1 MQTIAAHNLTTPGKL
16 SEKPLISPSAIIR
29 DCRFGTYTEIMD
41 CVEMAET
48 NLGDYSYVCR
58 FSSIISTDI
67 GKFCN
72 IAEMVRINPG
82 NHPMERPSQH
92 HFTYRSERYGFT
104 TEQDEAFF
112 NWRRRQ
118 RVRIGHDVWLGHGA
132 VIMPGVKI
140 GDGAVVGSLAVVTRD
155 VPAYA
160 VVAGA
165 PARILRH
172 RFPADIASALLE
184 MRWWDWPHDVI
195 GERLEDFKDLRRF
208 LEKYAV

>member
-1 MQTIAAHNLTTPGKL
+1 MKTVAAQNLTDPGML
-16 SEKPLISPSAIIR
+16 SEMPLIAPSAVIR
-29 DCRFGTYTEIMD
+29 DCRFGAYTEIMD
-41 CVEMAET
+41 GVEMAEST
-48 NLGDYSYVCR
+48 LEDYSYVCR

-72 IAEMVRINPG
+72 IADLVRINPG

-104 TEQDEAFF
+104 EEPDEAFF

-132 VIMPGVKI
+132 VIMPGVRI
-140 GDGAVVGSLAVVTRD
+140 GDGAVVGSMSVVTRD

-160 VVAGA
+160 VVAGS
-165 PARILRH
+165 PATVLRR
-172 RFPADIASALLE
+172 RFPAEIAAALRE
-184 MRWWDWPHDVI
+184 TRWWDWPHAVL
-195 GERLEDFKDLRRF
+195 GERLEDFKDIRRF
-208 LEKYAV
+208 LDKYAD